1 MLELAGWATIILSM
15 IASVVFPAY
24 GRTNIEAGATAAW
37 VGIFPHKNICAITLL
52 YLIPIPYFIRAKG
65 LVSVTS
71 RTVYVL
77 AGILVIAMTQSKTGL
92 LFIPV
97 ICLYVILTRIT
108 SRMVAKER
116 ILLYATGATVA
127 SAIGVLVASNYGLL
141 LTLIGKDSTLTGRT
155 DIWKSVLA
163 SAMKHPVL
171 GYGYSAFLL
180 STESSNVTMALR
192 HATNAIDNGYLVVWL
207 ELGAVGLSL
216 FGYTLIRVLKD
227 AVFCLNS
234 SANPY
239 VAFYVLVVLLTAI
252 GNVTEAYI
260 MSSNRLVWIMYVM
273 ACVVLNSEAKR
284 IRRQGLA

>member
-1 MLELAGWATIILSM
+1 
-15 IASVVFPAY
+15 
-24 GRTNIEAGATAAW
+24 
-37 VGIFPHKNICAITLL
+37 
-52 YLIPIPYFIRAKG
+52 
-65 LVSVTS
+65 
-71 RTVYVL
+71 
-77 AGILVIAMTQSKTGL
+77 
-92 LFIPV
+92 
-97 ICLYVILTRIT
+97 
-108 SRMVAKER
+108 MVAKER